1 LLCEQFQTTKWVP
14 DPIEE
19 RARAIQPWSM
29 TLSQAGKS
37 LTAPLDAALPFTT
50 AEALSLAIGSFA
62 PHPDPSRKVSPR
74 AIVRSRR
81 LITDCGSQLNCSVR
95 HDELHQTLAS
105 ILVDISD
112 PRTTRQQRSA
122 F

>member
-1 LLCEQFQTTKWVP
+1 
-14 DPIEE
+14 
-19 RARAIQPWSM
+19 M
-29 TLSQAGKS
+29 TMSQAGKS

-50 AEALSLAIGSFA
+50 PAALSLAIGSFA

-112 PRTTRQQRSA
+112 PRTTRQQEVRSDRFKRHLRQRPSPSRHPTA
-122 F
+122 HQ

>member
-1 LLCEQFQTTKWVP
+1 
-14 DPIEE
+14 
-19 RARAIQPWSM
+19 M
-29 TLSQAGKS
+29 TMSQAGKS

-50 AEALSLAIGSFA
+50 PAALSLAIGSFA

-112 PRTTRQQRSA
+112 PRTTRQQEVRSDRLKRHLRQRPSPSRHPTA
-122 F
+122 HQ